1 MPTPSSSLP
10 TSNQQQSK
18 NEQGKKLNM
27 VTPQVLSQKQQQ
39 QHQKPVSQVMNK
51 PVQQTN
57 ANQSAS
63 SMGTFSS
70 STSSNIEKVANVGVV
85 NPVINSSNVQ
95 VNTSAK
101 MLVDQSI
108 VGVGSTTAT
117 NTPNPT
123 LITTTNKIENLT
135 HSLNNPGPA
144 VPMQQQQ
151 QNMLPHVMDNTKK
164 MNQDQFIDKQQKQT
178 GHQQQ
183 NYQMQQQMNHL
194 NIQKQQ
200 QQQPQQKSYESNM
213 LMQREHQQQQQNMN
227 NHHYQQQQPPPQQ
240 HHQLNVNSNL
250 VAMKDSNSSQNISG
264 ASSSGNNNQLLN
276 ISPQNITKNN
286 NQPPPANNVQLNQQQ
301 LMGHQNNTNNN
312 NNSLNSNQ
320 NSINNIAAVAAAA
333 AASNKQSAMPPPP
346 GVNMVNPP
354 NSQFL
359 MSLPFVCYDV
369 TFKKNFFHYYF
380 LNLIF
385 KIKF

>member
-1 MPTPSSSLP
+1 MPTPSSSLS

-39 QHQKPVSQVMNK
+39 QQQQHQKPVSQIMNK

-57 ANQSAS
+57 VNQSAS

-95 VNTSAK
+95 VNTGAK

-151 QNMLPHVMDNTKK
+151 QQQNLLPHVMD
-164 MNQDQFIDKQQKQT
+164 
-178 GHQQQ
+178 
-183 NYQMQQQMNHL
+183 Y
-194 NIQKQQ
+194 
-200 QQQPQQKSYESNM
+200 
-213 LMQREHQQQQQNMN
+213 
-227 NHHYQQQQPPPQQ
+227 
-240 HHQLNVNSNL
+240 
-250 VAMKDSNSSQNISG
+250 
-264 ASSSGNNNQLLN
+264 
-276 ISPQNITKNN
+276 
-286 NQPPPANNVQLNQQQ
+286 
-301 LMGHQNNTNNN
+301 
-312 NNSLNSNQ
+312 
-320 NSINNIAAVAAAA
+320 
-333 AASNKQSAMPPPP
+333 
-346 GVNMVNPP
+346 
-354 NSQFL
+354 
-359 MSLPFVCYDV
+359 
-369 TFKKNFFHYYF
+369 
-380 LNLIF
+380 
-385 KIKF
+385 